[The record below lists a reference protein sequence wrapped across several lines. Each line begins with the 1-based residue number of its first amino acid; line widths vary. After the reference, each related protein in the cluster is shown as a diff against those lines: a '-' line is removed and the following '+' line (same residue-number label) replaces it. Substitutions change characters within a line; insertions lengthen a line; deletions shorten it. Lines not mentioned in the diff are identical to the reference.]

1 MLVAELQ
8 RSWDV
13 YYILPSGAAYAGDAR
28 ILGRWRA
35 LLGQNVIEL
44 DDLDA
49 VCETIALTVGLGEE
63 AIDLDAGV
71 RDLADLGSTAGAT
84 VGKALATVGSQ
95 RGAVVRTAVPGL
107 PTGPGTARL

>member
-1 MLVAELQ
+1 MVAELQ
-8 RSWDV
+8 RTFDV
-13 YYILPSGAAYAGDAR
+13 YYILPTGTSYSGDKQ
-28 ILGRWRA
+28 ILGYWRD

-107 PTGPGTARL
+107 PAGPPTARL